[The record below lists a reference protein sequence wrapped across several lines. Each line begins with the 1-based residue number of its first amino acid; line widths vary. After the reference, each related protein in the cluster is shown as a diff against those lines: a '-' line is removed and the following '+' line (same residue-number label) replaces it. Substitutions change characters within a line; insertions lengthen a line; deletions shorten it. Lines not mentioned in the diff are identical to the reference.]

1 MQIKTSQIAHD
12 QAYQAYTVTGLDMVI
27 AVWAA
32 RKKWELTIN
41 SLPNRRRQ
49 YSALTIIGANLTN
62 RFHNKD
68 WINSNC

>member
-32 RKKWELTIN
+32 RKKWELTLN
-41 SLPNRRRQ
+41 
-49 YSALTIIGANLTN
+49 
-62 RFHNKD
+62 
-68 WINSNC
+68 